1 MSAFGNFINDNATSL
16 FGSIAGLFTQGATN
30 RTNLKM
36 MRETNQFNAQE
47 AAKQRDWEARQAEIA
62 RDWQEDFY
70 NTYESPEAMVR
81 QYQGAGLNPALLY
94 QNAGSG
100 SVPSASIPS
109 GAAASGTTPPYMDAG
124 PLLQTLD
131 NLVTLKTRLD
141 NMKSGSI
148 LNRANADKAVADA
161 DLDRQNIAES
171 QSRIDLNDA
180 NIILISKKI
189 DNMLEST
196 KNLRVQREL
205 MQLEKTIKKFSGETL
220 RLDYLKKQWEQ
231 DFKDRYGF
239 YPEFSKER
247 FLFRALF
254 GAMDYYSSNRS
265 SFDKP
270 GDGFTQ
276 PSIPLPMSSR

>member
-1 MSAFGNFINDNATSL
+1 MGSFGNFINDNAVSL

-36 MRETNQFNAQE
+36 MRETNEFNAQE

-94 QNAGSG
+94 QGAGNG
-100 SVPSASIPS
+100 SAPSASIPS
-109 GAAASGTTPPYMDAG
+109 GASASGTTPPYMDAG

-131 NLVTLKTRLD
+131 NLITLKTRLD
-141 NMKSGSI
+141 NIQSGSV

-161 DLDRQNIAES
+161 DLARQNAAES
-171 QSRIDLNDA
+171 RSRIELNNS
-180 NIILISKKI
+180 NIKLISNKI

-205 MQLEKTIKKFSGETL
+205 MQLERTIKNFQGKTI

-254 GAMDYYSSNRS
+254 GAMDYYSRNRS

-270 GDGFTQ
+270 NDGFTQ
-276 PSIPLPMSSR
+276 PTIPLPMSSR